1 MIKASL
7 RILAGIVIGLVVAFI
22 LVVGVEGFSAVVH
35 PLPKDF
41 GGTMEEMCRHVERY
55 PQWVLAAVVPMWAV
69 AALVSTW
76 IAQRIGSLVFRWDR
90 RGCCCCRPLSSISRC
105 CPIRSGSNWFWTVY
119 ISNIFSDKKLRNH
132 KTGVALCA
140 LSSSMSRGASC
151 WTVGGRATPAAWNT
165 LPQVP

>member
-7 RILAGIVIGLVVAFI
+7 RTFAGTVIGLFVAFVLI
-22 LVVGVEGFSAVVH
+22 VGVEGFSAVVH

-76 IAQRIGSLVFRWDR
+76 IAQRIGNLYSFGIVGLLLLSALVFN
-90 RGCCCCRPLSSISRC
+90 LSKLPY
-105 CPIRSGSNWFWTVY
+105 PIWFKVVNLLV
-119 ISNIFSDKKLRNH
+119 IPAAI
-132 KTGVALCA
+132 VA
-140 LSSSMSRGASC
+140 
-151 WTVGGRATPAAWNT
+151 GGRLSGRRKTEGPGEVN
-165 LPQVP
+165 